1 MIIIPAVD
9 ILDSKCVRL
18 TKGNYKDKKNY
29 KLTPVEAAL
38 NWQSQGAKRLH
49 VVDLDGAKSGNP
61 ENFDIINDIV
71 KSVNIPVEIGGG
83 IRDDE
88 TIENYF
94 NAGASYVILGSIL
107 FKNIG
112 GIVKSLGKYKGKIIA
127 GLDLFNKK
135 IALSGWTEKI
145 EIDFYDA
152 VDNLYNN
159 YCVNRFIFTDINRDG
174 MLKGPNIDFIK
185 ECSSICKNVQKI
197 AKNNTDSSLCN
208 ANNNED
214 NAINNIKFIA
224 SGGVSC
230 IDDVRMLRD
239 LYLDNMI
246 GIITGKALYDERLN
260 LEEAIKTLQ

>member
-9 ILDSKCVRL
+9 ILGSECVRL
-18 TKGNYKDKKNY
+18 AKGNYKDKKNY
-29 KLTPVEAAL
+29 KLTPLEAAL

-107 FKNIG
+107 FKNIS
-112 GIVKSLGKYKGKIIA
+112 GILKSLEKYEGKIIA

-135 IALSGWTEKI
+135 IA
-145 EIDFYDA
+145 
-152 VDNLYNN
+152 
-159 YCVNRFIFTDINRDG
+159 
-174 MLKGPNIDFIK
+174 
-185 ECSSICKNVQKI
+185 
-197 AKNNTDSSLCN
+197 
-208 ANNNED
+208 
-214 NAINNIKFIA
+214 
-224 SGGVSC
+224 
-230 IDDVRMLRD
+230 
-239 LYLDNMI
+239 
-246 GIITGKALYDERLN
+246 
-260 LEEAIKTLQ
+260 

>member
-9 ILDSKCVRL
+9 ILGSECVRL

-29 KLTPVEAAL
+29 KLTPLEAAL

-61 ENFDIINDIV
+61 ENFNIISDII

-94 NAGASYVILGSIL
+94 NSGASYVILGSIL
-107 FKNIG
+107 FKNIN
-112 GIVKSLGKYKGKIIA
+112 GILKSLEKYKGKIIA

-145 EIDFYDA
+145 EVDFYDA

-159 YCVNRFIFTDINRDG
+159 YGVNQFIFTDINRDG

-185 ECSSICKNVQKI
+185 ECSSICKDAQKI
-197 AKNNTDSSLCN
+197 SNNTVSSLCN
-208 ANNNED
+208 ADNND
-214 NAINNIKFIA
+214 DSAINNIKFIA

-230 IDDVRMLRD
+230 IGDVRLLRD
-239 LYLDNMI
+239 LYLDNML
-246 GIITGKALYDERLN
+246 GIIAGKALYDDRLN